1 MIDSEDEMLNI
12 GLKLHEVTERIMATE
27 FLEYEVQ
34 LLEECVVDYLELRRR
49 IRSQNPDSFNNRN
62 QNIISFCMGC
72 SQTIKCSAF

>member
-34 LLEECVVDYLELRRR
+34 LLEESVVDYLEMRRS
-49 IRSQNPDSFNNRN
+49 IRSQNPDSFNKPKPKHHF
-62 QNIISFCMGC
+62 ISYGL
-72 SQTIKCSAF
+72 QPNN